1 MSNSITVKVSG
12 LYQLAKKLK
21 DDNMD
26 TVNIMI
32 LQEDLEDD
40 VEYEEEDLLPPAL
53 GFRAYTKDPSDPGID
68 YEEIESI

>member
-1 MSNSITVKVSG
+1 MSKSITVKVSD

-26 TVNIMI
+26 TVKIMI
-32 LQEDLEDD
+32 LQEDLEDG

-53 GFRAYTKDPSDPGID
+53 GFTAYTKDPSDPGID
-68 YEEIESI
+68 YEIDSI